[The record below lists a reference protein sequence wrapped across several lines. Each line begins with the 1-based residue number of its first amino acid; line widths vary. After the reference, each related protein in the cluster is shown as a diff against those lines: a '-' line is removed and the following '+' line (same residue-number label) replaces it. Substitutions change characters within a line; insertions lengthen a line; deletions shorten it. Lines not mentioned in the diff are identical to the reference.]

1 MAAGTPSTSSS
12 ETNQEGVIVPV
23 DPVTGTDNTATT
35 SGIYTTQPTRVPKQT
50 LDSEAFMQLLVTQLR
65 NQDPSS
71 PMDTNQ
77 MISQTTQLATMEKL
91 TSMDTTNQE
100 AFALQMRTSAAALV
114 GHTVSYLDKN
124 GAAQTGVASSVSY
137 AGAVPVVTVGDQ
149 KINLDAILGVVTAP
163 VTPAS

>member
-1 MAAGTPSTSSS
+1 MA
-12 ETNQEGVIVPV
+12 V
-23 DPVTGTDNTATT
+23 DPVTGADTASTG
-35 SGIYTTQPTRVPKQT
+35 GIYSTPPTRTPKQS

-91 TSMDTTNQE
+91 TNMDTTAQE
-100 AFALQMRTSAAALV
+100 GFALQMRQAAAALV

-124 GAAQTGVASSVSY
+124 GDTQTGVASSVSY

-149 KINLDAILGVVTAP
+149 KLALDTILGVVSPAGTGSGAPTTPTA
-163 VTPAS
+163 

>member
-1 MAAGTPSTSSS
+1 VA
-12 ETNQEGVIVPV
+12 V
-23 DPVTGTDNTATT
+23 DPITGASDTAATG
-35 SGIYTTQPTRVPKQT
+35 GIYSTLPTRQPKQS

-91 TSMDTTNQE
+91 TNLDTTSQE
-100 AFALQMRTSAAALV
+100 NFALQMRMAAAALV
-114 GHTVSYLDKN
+114 GHTVSYLDKD
-124 GAAQTGVASSVSY
+124 GTAKTGLASSVSY

-149 KINLDAILGVVTAP
+149 KINLDAISGVVSPPPVPAPTA
-163 VTPAS
+163 